1 MGNNSTKNR
10 GGESMNEKLRKATH
24 QGILPIGDVEIPCF
38 VLEDGTRV
46 ISGRGMTKA
55 IGMKGRGQGVARIL
69 VHPTLKAFINNEL
82 SLAIENPIEF
92 KGGGPKPTNGY
103 EATILHDLC
112 QSVLKARDAGVLK
125 TEQEKRYAHYCDIL
139 VRAFARIGIVAL
151 VDEATGYQEIR
162 DKIALQKILELY
174 IAKELRP
181 WIKTFPDEFYE
192 NLFRLRGWQF
202 RPLSVKRPIVVGKIT
217 NDLIY
222 RRLAPKILEE
232 LKTRTPRDEK
242 GRTKHRYFQ
251 WLTDDIGHPKLREH
265 LASVTTL
272 MKASANWTK
281 FYRLIQRALPQYGQ
295 TLELPLTDREIEKMK
310 TKEEDQLEKQS

>member
-1 MGNNSTKNR
+1 MD
-10 GGESMNEKLRKATH
+10 EKLRKATH
-24 QGILPIGDVEIPCF
+24 QGELPIGDMKIPCF

-69 VHPTLKAFINNEL
+69 THPTLKPFINHEL
-82 SLAIENPIEF
+82 SLAIETPIEF
-92 KGGGPKPTNGY
+92 KTSGLRPAYGY

-112 QSVLKARDAGVLK
+112 QAVLEARDGGALK
-125 TEQEKRYAHYCDIL
+125 TEQEKRYGLYCDVLI
-139 VRAFARIGIVAL
+139 RSFARVGIIAL

-162 DKIALQKILELY
+162 DKLALQKILEMY

-181 WIKTFPDEFYE
+181 WVKTFQDDFYE
-192 NLFRLRGWQF
+192 NLFRLRGWQY
-202 RPLSVKRPIVVGKIT
+202 RPLSVKRPKVVGNIT

-222 RRLAPKILEE
+222 KRLAPGVLDE
-232 LKTRTPRDEK
+232 LRKVTPRDEK

-251 WLTDDIGHPKLREH
+251 RLTENIGHPKLREH

-272 MKASANWTK
+272 MKASPNWPT
-281 FYRLIQRALPQYGQ
+281 FYRLVQRALPQWGK
-295 TLELPLTDREIEKMK
+295 TLELPFTDKEIEKMEVV
-310 TKEEDQLEKQS
+310 EENQMQQ